1 MDPQYN
7 VLVVDDE
14 PVVIESV
21 KRVVGSRWTC
31 EGARDIDTAIC
42 KLWQHSFS
50 VVLVDLLMPGPSG
63 MEFLSMVR
71 DKMPDTLLILF
82 TGYSTSSTV
91 LKAMQLG
98 VFDFLSKPF
107 DFDELSSM
115 LYRAMRYK
123 DWRQNKVNELKQ
135 FRQHLALPH
144 VYKMGDHCWVNK
156 KDHRV
161 FVGLGETFLP
171 LTNHIQK
178 IKLNVTFSLKQGEP
192 CCYILDDEEWVHQVW
207 TPVNGQVIEM
217 KKTIDFND
225 WHINPLEQWIL
236 SIEPNNWEADIQNL

>member
-1 MDPQYN
+1 MEPQRD

-21 KRVVGSRWTC
+21 KRVLGSRWTC
-31 EGARDIDTAIC
+31 EGAPDIDTAIC
-42 KLWQHSFS
+42 KLWQNSFS

-63 MEFLSMVR
+63 IEFLGMVK

-91 LKAMQLG
+91 LKAMQLV

-107 DFDELSSM
+107 DFDELSSIVS
-115 LYRAMRYK
+115 RAMRYK
-123 DWRQNKVNELKQ
+123 EWRQNKMSELEQ
-135 FRQHLALPH
+135 FRHHLAAPH

-156 KDHRV
+156 KDKGA
-161 FVGLGETFLP
+161 FIGLGETFLP
-171 LTNHIQK
+171 LYDHIQK
-178 IKLNVTFSLKQGEP
+178 IKLNVTFYLKQGEP
-192 CCYILDDEEWVHQVW
+192 CCYLIDDEESVHQVW

-217 KKTIDFND
+217 KKTLDSTN
-225 WHINPLEQWIL
+225 WHLNPLDQWIL
-236 SIEPNNWEADIQNL
+236 SVEPNNWEADIQNL